1 MKLPGQNEHDGG
13 LANCKWYHWAAMT
26 MTGLRVGVI
35 SYTRQTSHRLSTGVT
50 ETEIMIDYLEFMQS
64 FLFLGCVLFVVDLI

>member
-1 MKLPGQNEHDGG
+1 
-13 LANCKWYHWAAMT
+13 MT

-50 ETEIMIDYLEFMQS
+50 ETEIMIDYLGFMQS